1 MEATMTRRRTTG
13 LRLSL
18 KVGFEPRRGGGEA
31 LADAYERLL
40 PSLSRPVRA
49 LPKATRQEEV
59 HDDAAGG
66 DRGGGGALGPAG
78 PAGGVRTGGTP
89 ANRGRPLP
97 LPSPGTPTFS
107 GPSPRA

>member
-1 MEATMTRRRTTG
+1 MTRRRTTG

-18 KVGFEPRRGGGEA
+18 KVGLEPGRGGGEA

-66 DRGGGGALGPAG
+66 DRGGAGTARGAARAGTASSQPA
-78 PAGGVRTGGTP
+78 RS
-89 ANRGRPLP
+89 N
-97 LPSPGTPTFS
+97 
-107 GPSPRA
+107 